1 MVANMKAA
9 RFGVPALFAVAVLAG
24 CTAPDEQ
31 AAPDE
36 HGGAEHGSRP
46 SPSVDLECV
55 PLEKSV
61 VKNFED
67 GVADSNIN
75 AKSAQAVKLP
85 EPVTP
90 EDSPQPT
97 LNYAVAFAVV
107 TPEGEQVALFA
118 AQKLDGGGFTLAA
131 DETARKLFTHGAD
144 ITDDDSPLGV
154 MRAKVAASD
163 AADAARAC
171 LKR

>member
-1 MVANMKAA
+1 MRTAT
-9 RFGVPALFAVAVLAG
+9 FGVAGLFAVCVLAG
-24 CTAPDEQ
+24 CATPDEQ

-36 HGGAEHGSRP
+36 QKGAKPESKP
-46 SPSVDLECV
+46 SPSVDFECV
-55 PLEKSV
+55 PLEKHV
-61 VKNFED
+61 VKNFEA
-67 GVADSNIN
+67 GAAGFNMKV
-75 AKSAQAVKLP
+75 KSAQAVKLP

-90 EDSPQPT
+90 EDSPKPT

-107 TPEGEQVALFA
+107 TPEGKRVALFA

-131 DETARKLFTHGAD
+131 DETARKLFIHGAD

-154 MRAKVAASD
+154 MRAEVAASG

-171 LKR
+171 LK